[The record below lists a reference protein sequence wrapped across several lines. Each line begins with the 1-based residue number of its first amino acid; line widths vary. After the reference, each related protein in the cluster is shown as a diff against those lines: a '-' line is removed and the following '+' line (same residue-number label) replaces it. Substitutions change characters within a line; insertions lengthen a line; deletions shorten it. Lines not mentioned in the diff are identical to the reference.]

1 VTLPALI
8 TVTGIIKDHTGP
20 VAGRISFVRSAVL
33 FPTDPVDDNLLIP
46 EEVVATIGVDGVLE
60 QPLYASNDPAAS
72 PTGWTWEVRPFFPHW
87 KTSFSI
93 VVPYNA
99 PGQTVGLNDLAPVPP
114 NGTGQLYALA
124 NHTHSGGGG
133 GGAVDSV
140 FGRTGAVLA
149 QTGDY
154 TKTQV
159 GLGNVD
165 NTSDVNKPVSTAQ
178 SNAITAAFNNAQP
191 LDPDLTTLAG
201 LAATSGNTI
210 MAGASGWASKTP
222 AQVRA
227 ANTTNAL
234 VLLGPLD
241 PVPGGLPAG
250 TVIVRTT

>member
-8 TVTGIIKDHTGP
+8 TITGIIKDHTGP

-46 EEVVATIGVDGVLE
+46 EEVVVTVGADGVLS

-72 PTGWTWEVRPFFPHW
+72 PTGWTWEVRPFFPNW

-99 PGQTVGLNDLAPVPP
+99 PGQTIGLNDLAPVPP

-154 TKTQV
+154 TKAQV

-165 NTSDVNKPVSTAQ
+165 NTSDANKPISTA
-178 SNAITAAFNNAQP
+178 TATALAGKQP
-191 LDPDLTTLAG
+191 LDADLTAIAA

-210 MAGASGWASKTP
+210 MADGSGWASKTP
-222 AQVRA
+222 AQVRV
-227 ANTTNAL
+227 ANVTNAL

-241 PVPGGLPAG
+241 PVPGGLP
-250 TVIVRTT
+250 TNTIIVRTT